1 MKKGILS
8 QSNYTLVNKSVLKAK
23 VGGNLSINSTVPEHG
38 FRKGEV
44 LNSTEAGSTRLGTPK
59 TQNLPLL
66 F

>member
-44 LNSTEAGSTRLGTPK
+44 LNSTEAGTTPEV
-59 TQNLPLL
+59 QGLVYR
-66 F
+66 